1 LKHERDGKII
11 ETWTRWNNNWS
22 ITTGTILKYEQH
34 GTILQYER
42 HKTILKHERHGTIL
56 QYERHGTILY
66 YWNINDL
73 EQY

>member
-1 LKHERDGKII
+1 MVQYWSM
-11 ETWTRWNNNWS
+11 TTWNNIEAWR
-22 ITTGTILKYEQH
+22 H
-34 GTILQYER
+34 GA
-42 HKTILKHERHGTIL
+42 ILKHERHGTIL